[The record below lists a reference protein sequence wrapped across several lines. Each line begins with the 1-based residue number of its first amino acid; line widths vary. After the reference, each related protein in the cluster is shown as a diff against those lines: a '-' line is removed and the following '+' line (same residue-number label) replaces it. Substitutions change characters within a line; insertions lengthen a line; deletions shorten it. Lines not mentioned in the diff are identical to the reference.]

1 MKASTDVTDAI
12 NTTREIL
19 QHVVILIE
27 GLSERVEEMAD
38 ELARIKDAQNEL
50 MAGLALYE
58 RVKAFKE
65 DFGLE
70 EVKPPL
76 TEEHNWDAME
86 AYCSSCTKMVP
97 IVEPVS
103 TSKNGRI
110 TVRAKCRT
118 CGTNVFRT
126 LS

>member
-1 MKASTDVTDAI
+1 MKASTEVTDAI
-12 NTTREIL
+12 NASREIL
-19 QHVVILIE
+19 QKVVILIE

-65 DFGLE
+65 DFELE
-70 EVKPPL
+70 ELKPPL
-76 TEEHNWDAME
+76 TEEHNWDTME
-86 AYCSSCTKMVP
+86 AYCSSCTRMVP
-97 IVEPVS
+97 IVEPFS

-110 TVRAKCRT
+110 TVRAKCKN